1 MKLDYSTQYNIST
14 TNSTRTFMTTCSYN
28 RFAGES
34 AIDAGGVSREWY
46 QLVSEALFAPALG
59 LFRYAQTDNMTYTIN
74 PNTARHFN
82 TYETAVKTFGS
93 LEVAYRFAGWFL
105 GKAVLVSATTCSRSL
120 LFNFTFQVA
129 KYLLVPLNAV
139 YILTC
144 YAHAL

>member
-1 MKLDYSTQYNIST
+1 MSDVALALVFNTHAFTLQIHT
-14 TNSTRTFMTTCSYN
+14 ACFILYN

-74 PNTARHFN
+74 PTTARHFN

-105 GKAVLVSATTCSRSL
+105 GKAVLVRSKVSSL
-120 LFNFTFQVA
+120 ENHSHSICMQHKT
-129 KYLLVPLNAV
+129 
-139 YILTC
+139 LTC
-144 YAHAL
+144 RTHACHHQQC

>member
-1 MKLDYSTQYNIST
+1 VELHYNTCFT
-14 TNSTRTFMTTCSYN
+14 TS

-46 QLVSEALFAPALG
+46 QLVSEALFSPALG

-74 PNTARHFN
+74 PTTARHFN

-105 GKAVLVSATTCSRSL
+105 GKAVLVSPRLEVHHVQTVDSHSHYTACIHAQL
-120 LFNFTFQVA
+120 HA
-129 KYLLVPLNAV
+129 
-139 YILTC
+139 
-144 YAHAL
+144 AHRHDSIESIDS